1 MSEIL
6 SYDETL
12 DTDIPEPTP
21 GFLSLRWNF
30 KQGPL
35 SDVIKVLADATDAN
49 SDQAPWADKDGKFHD
64 VSELSISDPP
74 ISSIRLSV
82 DVLDRDADA
91 DENGD
96 NEAADEEDDSEDKG
110 PSLEVKSSS
119 KPFVT
124 IGDYVAAVHPWILS
138 LRDEYLE
145 KRGNEINGEKL
156 PSDTDLWFNPT
167 SLDYIMITDSQ
178 STKEHLDA
186 VWRIVA
192 DYALNLLDETF
203 PEETFDE
210 DEE

>member
-12 DTDIPEPTP
+12 NTDIPEPTP

-49 SDQAPWADKDGKFHD
+49 SELAPWTDADGKTHD
-64 VSELSISDPP
+64 VSQLSISDPP
-74 ISSIRLSV
+74 VSSIKLSV

-91 DENGD
+91 DD
-96 NEAADEEDDSEDKG
+96 EDDDEDEDPNG
-110 PSLEVKSSS
+110 PLLEVKASS

-124 IGDYVAAVHPWILS
+124 IGDYVSAVHPWVLS
-138 LRDEYLE
+138 FRDEYLE
-145 KRGNEINGEKL
+145 RRGKEINGEKL

-167 SLDYIMITDSQ
+167 SLDYIILTDSQ
-178 STKEHLDA
+178 STKDHLDA

-203 PEETFDE
+203 PEETFDK
-210 DEE
+210 EE